1 MSIQSAFDKY
11 ATEYDSARKKLIPCF
26 DDFYQTAIEEIP
38 FRKDQEIEVLDLG
51 AGTGLMA
58 GFVAE
63 KYPKAKILLIDIAE
77 KMLAEARK
85 KLKCFENDFAFKV
98 ANYSDAKTFGKN
110 FDLIISSLSIHHLSD
125 DEKQNLFKSIYSHL
139 KPGGVFI
146 NADQVLGDS
155 EEIEKTYQKR
165 WIAQV
170 KANGVTEVEL
180 DAALERMKE
189 DKMSTLAA
197 QIQWLKDAGFENA
210 NCWFKYYSFVVFS
223 GKKRKNI

>member
-1 MSIQSAFDKY
+1 MSIQSIFDKY
-11 ATEYDSARKKLIPCF
+11 ATEYDSSRKKLIPCF
-26 DDFYQTAIEEIP
+26 DGFYQTAIDEIP
-38 FRKDQEIEVLDLG
+38 FPEDQAIRVLDLG

-58 GFVAE
+58 GLVAA

-85 KLKCFENDFAFKV
+85 KLKSLENDFSFEV
-98 ANYSDAKTFGKN
+98 ANYSDAKTFGKC

-125 DEKQNLFKSIYSHL
+125 DKKRNLFKSIYSDL
-139 KPGGVFI
+139 QPGGVFI

-155 EEIEKTYQKR
+155 DEIEKIYRKR
-165 WIAQV
+165 WIEQV

-180 DAALERMKE
+180 DAAFERMKE

-210 NCWFKYYSFVVFS
+210 NCWFKHYSFVVFS
-223 GKKRKNI
+223 GRKEI